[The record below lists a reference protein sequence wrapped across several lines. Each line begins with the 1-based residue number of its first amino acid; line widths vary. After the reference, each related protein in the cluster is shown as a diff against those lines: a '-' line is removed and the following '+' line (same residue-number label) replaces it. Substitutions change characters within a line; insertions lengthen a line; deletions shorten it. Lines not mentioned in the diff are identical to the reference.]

1 MASIMP
7 PPSGFCQAL
16 ILRKGGCGEKNPE
29 TRGLS
34 PGSLAFFKI
43 TCPTCQFTLPFLE
56 RLAASDKLQFV
67 AVSQDGVKGTA
78 NFLKEYGVKFLTL
91 LDASGYPVSNDYG
104 ITHVPTVFVVEQ
116 DGKIS
121 ASFDGF
127 SKRDV
132 AALGQR
138 AGIEPFQPGDYVPEW
153 KAG

>member
-1 MASIMP
+1 MSLAAGQRA
-7 PPSGFCQAL
+7 PSFKL
-16 ILRKGGCGEKNPE
+16 PDMKGGPRTLDQLLQKGPVA
-29 TRGLS
+29 
-34 PGSLAFFKI
+34 LAFFKI

-91 LDASGYPVSNDYG
+91 LDASGYPVSNAYG
-104 ITHVPTVFVVEQ
+104 ITLVPTVFVVEQ

-121 ASFDGF
+121 TCFDGF
-127 SKRDV
+127 SKSDV